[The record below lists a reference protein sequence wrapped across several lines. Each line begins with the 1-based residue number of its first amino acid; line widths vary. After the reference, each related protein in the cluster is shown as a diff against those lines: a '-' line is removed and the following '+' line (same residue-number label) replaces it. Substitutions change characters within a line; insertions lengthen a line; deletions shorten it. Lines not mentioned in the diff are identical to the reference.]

1 MVKGSHRH
9 IAETVQYRDVVTI
22 QTMV

>member
-1 MVKGSHRH
+1 MVKGSHRP